1 MHICLILGNTH
12 PNKKLRL
19 NVGGIANQILLL
31 LPSYENIE
39 DIKISLVTKY
49 TEYKPRSNR
58 IKIHEIHK
66 FHNFLLDTLYFFLK
80 SPLTILKIHKKDPIN
95 IINFHNST
103 YFYSFII
110 LIRLL
115 FKIPILMKIPLDF
128 ASFLRD
134 TSMPKEN
141 KIRTR
146 ILNYS
151 WFKIFKKII
160 LKKINFIRAIN
171 KKIYD
176 DLIDLNYPKDRVL
189 EIPNGINSK
198 NFFGLQKNKREISH
212 FGYVGRLV
220 QIKNLKILLYSFKNY
235 FLKYPLDKLFIYGIG
250 PEGDWISKFIKK
262 NNLTGNVI
270 LYGFEKNK
278 KKIYS
283 NIDVLIDTSLAQGIS
298 NSNLEA
304 MCTDTLVI
312 ASNVIGNRDL
322 IKHKSTGLLFN
333 PLKREELLNQLLFF
347 KSNPEI
353 INHIIE
359 NAKKEVLTNFDV
371 DVITNK
377 IYNYLRLKL
386 SLFH

>member
-31 LPSYENIE
+31 LPAYEKIE

-66 FHNFLLDTLYFFLK
+66 FHNFLLDTVYFFLK
-80 SPLTILKIHKKDPIN
+80 SPLTIIKIHKKDPIN

-110 LIRLL
+110 LIRLI
-115 FKIPILMKIPLDF
+115 FKIPVLMKIPLDF

-176 DLIDLNYPKDRVL
+176 DLIDLNYPRENIL
-189 EIPNGINSK
+189 EIPNGINSRA
-198 NFFGLQKNKREISH
+198 FIGLQKNKHDVSH

-220 QIKNLKILLYSFKNY
+220 QIKNLRILLFSFKNY
-235 FLKYPLDKLFIYGIG
+235 FSKYPLDKLFIYGIG
-250 PEGDWISKFIKK
+250 PEREWISKFIKE
-262 NNLTGNVI
+262 NDLTGNVI
-270 LYGFEKNK
+270 LHGFEKNK
-278 KKIYS
+278 SKIYS
-283 NIDVLIDTSLAQGIS
+283 NIDVLIDPSLAQGIS

-304 MCTDTLVI
+304 MCTSTLLI
-312 ASNVIGNRDL
+312 ASDVFGNRDV
-322 IKHKSTGLLFN
+322 IKHKLTGLLFN
-333 PLKREELLNQLLFF
+333 PFIKESLLSQLHYF

-353 INHIIE
+353 IKNIIE
-359 NAKKEVLTNFDV
+359 NAKTEILTNYDI
-371 DVITNK
+371 DKITNK
-377 IYNYLRLKL
+377 IYSYLRSNL
-386 SLFH
+386 S